1 LTDTAGVAGV
11 GGKAMGRK
19 NRASFALPLLA
30 GLLVGLTEARAA
42 NPTEAAAAVSAG
54 RPAYLE
60 AIGGSNIKKITLTP
74 KAAQRLDIQTGK
86 VRQDQSGRKVVPYA
100 AVVYDKDGS
109 TWVYTN
115 PQPLTYIRHAI
126 IVELI
131 RGEHAVLKEGPDVGM
146 QVATTGAPQLYGAEK
161 GVGH

>member
-1 LTDTAGVAGV
+1 
-11 GGKAMGRK
+11 MWCK
-19 NRASFALPLLA
+19 NRAALPLALLA
-30 GLLVGLTEARAA
+30 GVLVAPSEAGAA
-42 NPTEAAAAVSAG
+42 SPTEAAAALSAG
-54 RPAYLE
+54 RPARLE
-60 AIGGSNIKKITLTP
+60 AIDGSNIKKITLTP

-86 VRQDQSGRKVVPYA
+86 VRQDASGRKVVPYA

-115 PQPLTYIRHAI
+115 PQPLTYIRHTV

-131 RGEHAVLKEGPDVGM
+131 SGDDAVLKEGPDVGM

>member
-1 LTDTAGVAGV
+1 M
-11 GGKAMGRK
+11 AMWRK
-19 NRASFALPLLA
+19 NRASFALMLLA
-30 GLLVGLTEARAA
+30 GVLVGPPAA
-42 NPTEAAAAVSAG
+42 AAASPTEAAAALSAG
-54 RPAYLE
+54 RPARLE
-60 AIGGSNIKKITLTP
+60 AIDGSNIKKITLTP
-74 KAAQRLDIQTGK
+74 KAAQRLDVQTGK
-86 VRQDQSGRKVVPYA
+86 VRQDPSGRKVVPYA

-115 PQPLTYIRHAI
+115 PQPLTYIRQAI

-131 RGEHAVLKEGPDVGM
+131 KGDDAVLKEGPEIGM

>member
-1 LTDTAGVAGV
+1 MWRG
-11 GGKAMGRK
+11 
-19 NRASFALPLLA
+19 NRASFALT
-30 GLLVGLTEARAA
+30 LLVGVLVGPPEPGAA
-42 NPTEAAAAVSAG
+42 NPTEAAAAASAG
-54 RPAYLE
+54 RPARLE
-60 AIGGSNIKKITLTP
+60 AIDGSTIKKITLTP
-74 KAAQRLDIQTGK
+74 KAAQRLDIQTAQ
-86 VRQDQSGRKVVPYA
+86 VRQDASGRKVVPYA

-131 RGEHAVLKEGPDVGM
+131 SGDDAVLKEGPDVGM

>member
-1 LTDTAGVAGV
+1 MNAVSRAGDV
-11 GGKAMGRK
+11 GGIAMWCR
-19 NRASFALPLLA
+19 NRASFALALLA
-30 GLLVGLTEARAA
+30 GALGGPPEAGAA
-42 NPTEAAAAVSAG
+42 NPTEAAAAVSTG
-54 RPAYLE
+54 RPAQLE
-60 AIGGSNIKKITLTP
+60 SIGGSTIKKITLTA

-86 VRQDQSGRKVVPYA
+86 VRQDASGRKVVPYA

-115 PQPLTYIRHAI
+115 PQPLIYIRHVI

-131 RGEHAVLKEGPDVGM
+131 KGEDAVLKEGPDVGM

>member
-1 LTDTAGVAGV
+1 MWG
-11 GGKAMGRK
+11 K
-19 NRASFALPLLA
+19 NRAAFALALLA
-30 GLLVGLTEARAA
+30 GALIGPGEAEAA
-42 NPTEAAAAVSAG
+42 NPTEAAAAVSTG
-54 RPAYLE
+54 RPARLE
-60 AIGGSNIKKITLTP
+60 AIGGSTIKKITLTP
-74 KAAQRLDIQTGK
+74 KAAQRLDIQTGP
-86 VRQDQSGRKVVPYA
+86 VRQDASGKKVVPYA

-131 RGEHAVLKEGPDVGM
+131 SGDDAMLKEGPDVGM

>member
-1 LTDTAGVAGV
+1 
-11 GGKAMGRK
+11 MWRR
-19 NRASFALPLLA
+19 NRASFALVLLA
-30 GLLVGLTEARAA
+30 GVLAGPTESGAA
-42 NPTEAAAAVSAG
+42 SPTEAAAALSAG
-54 RPAYLE
+54 RPARLE

-86 VRQDQSGRKVVPYA
+86 VRQDASGRKVVPYA

-131 RGEHAVLKEGPDVGM
+131 SGDDAVLKEGPDVGM

>member
-1 LTDTAGVAGV
+1 MWRG
-11 GGKAMGRK
+11 
-19 NRASFALPLLA
+19 NRASFALT
-30 GLLVGLTEARAA
+30 LLVGVLVGPPEPGAA
-42 NPTEAAAAVSAG
+42 NPTEAAAAASAG
-54 RPAYLE
+54 RPARLE
-60 AIGGSNIKKITLTP
+60 AISGSNIKKITLTP
-74 KAAQRLDIQTGK
+74 KAAQRLDIQTGQ
-86 VRQDQSGRKVVPYA
+86 VRQDASGRKVVPYA

-131 RGEHAVLKEGPDVGM
+131 SGDDAVLKEGPDVGM